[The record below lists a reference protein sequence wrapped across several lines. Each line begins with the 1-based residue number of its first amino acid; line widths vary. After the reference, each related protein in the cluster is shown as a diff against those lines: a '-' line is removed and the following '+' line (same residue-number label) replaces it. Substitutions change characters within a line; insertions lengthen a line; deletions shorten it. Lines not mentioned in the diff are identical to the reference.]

1 MRRFVS
7 FVAGLLLGLPLLAQ
21 GSGPQLYNMGFDVW
35 SKKGGVWHLYSQ
47 EDPASKRV
55 WDTANSGLGKLGIN
69 SVTPEYKHVAVV
81 GEGKAACRMESRKV
95 AWAFVSG
102 NVYNGRFVKVV
113 ELKGVETLLGAQFSG
128 RPKSL
133 SGYYH
138 YIPKKINHAEDPLKH
153 LLGKQDEAIIEV
165 ILMDW
170 DKQYRQVSHVDG
182 FIDSD
187 NDPHIIARA
196 NVVIRKGTSGYV
208 HFDAPFEYRN
218 GKTPRYACFTI
229 ASSRHGGQ
237 GTGAS
242 GSVLYVDEFQF
253 NY

>member
-1 MRRFVS
+1 MKRIFAGI
-7 FVAGLLLGLPLLAQ
+7 AGLLLGASLFAQ
-21 GSGPQLYNMGFDVW
+21 GSGPQLYNMGFDTW
-35 SKKGGVWHLYSQ
+35 SKKGGIWYLYGKD
-47 EDPASKRV
+47 DPAARRV
-55 WDTANSGLGKLGIN
+55 WDSANPGLGKLGIN
-69 SVTPEYKHVAVV
+69 SATPEYKHVAVA
-81 GEGKAACRMESRKV
+81 GEGKAACRIESKKV

-113 ELKGVETLLGAQFSG
+113 ELKGVETMLGAPFSG

-138 YIPKKINHAEDPLKH
+138 YIPKKINHAEDPVKH
-153 LLGKQDEAIIEV
+153 LLGKMDEAVIEV
-165 ILMDW
+165 LLMDW
-170 DKQYRQVSHVDG
+170 DKPYRQLSHQDG

-187 NDPHIIARA
+187 NDPHIIGRA
-196 NVVIRKGTSGYV
+196 NLTIRKGTSGYV
-208 HFDAPFEYRN
+208 HFDAPFVYRS

-229 ASSRHGGQ
+229 ASSRHGNH

-253 NY
+253 KY